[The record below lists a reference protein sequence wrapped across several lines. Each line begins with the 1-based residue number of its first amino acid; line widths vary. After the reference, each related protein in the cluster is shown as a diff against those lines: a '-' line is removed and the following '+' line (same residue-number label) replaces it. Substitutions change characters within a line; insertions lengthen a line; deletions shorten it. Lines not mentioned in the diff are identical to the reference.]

1 MPKQVVSPVSH
12 QPQIALAVTAAL
24 QLILAF
30 VSTLWLVIHHI
41 LWLSVLFLAAI
52 WAGLFVWLRKRR
64 VARYILRGAGIV
76 LAAFVAATVGLTV
89 YAMMT
94 DGIFAENPAG
104 WLQMILCYVYTVLI
118 CVLPAS
124 VTAAWW
130 QEPFEVWS
138 LRVQSI
144 LTFLLTAYL
153 TFYEHPYVATL
164 LHAEPVNLWL
174 GLLCAVS
181 LAQIVMSFRLKPIE
195 LPRTPA
201 KKPSER
207 RAKADSDEDEAKKHL
222 L

>member
-1 MPKQVVSPVSH
+1 M
-12 QPQIALAVTAAL
+12 A
-24 QLILAF
+24 
-30 VSTLWLVIHHI
+30 
-41 LWLSVLFLAAI
+41 
-52 WAGLFVWLRKRR
+52 AGLFVWLRKRR

-76 LAAFVAATVGLTV
+76 LAAFVAVTVGLTV

-94 DGIFAENPAG
+94 DGIFAEDPAG
-104 WLQMILCYVYTVLI
+104 WLQMIVCYVYTVLI

-130 QEPFEVWS
+130 QDPFEVWS

-207 RAKADSDEDEAKKHL
+207 RAKADSDEDETKKPL